1 MAEDDSSQEKTE
13 EPTQKRID
21 KAREDGQ
28 VPRSRELTTSAILI
42 SGSISL
48 FVFAPFMSQRL
59 LDILRFNFQLTR
71 DDIFDTSLMIS
82 HLTHSFGDALT
93 SLFPLFSVLA
103 IAAVLGPIALGGWLW
118 SPKSLMPKAN
128 RMSLPS
134 GLKRMFGVKG
144 LVELAKALAKVL
156 LILSLAIVLLITQQQ
171 DMLNLA
177 SQAVMPSIIDSLRLS
192 GWAAIALSA
201 VTVFIVLVDVPFQI
215 WDNSRKL
222 KMSRQDIKDEMKDSE
237 GKPEV
242 KGRIRQLQRE
252 MANNR
257 QLAAVPE
264 ADVVIT
270 NPTHFSVA
278 VKYDPETMGTPIVV
292 AKGVDFMAL
301 KIREVANA
309 NDIQIME
316 SPVLARAVYHTT
328 EVDQEI
334 PSGLYM
340 AVAQVLAYVFQ
351 LSNYRKGRGEKPEY
365 PRNIPVPKDM
375 VFDPDKT

>member
-1 MAEDDSSQEKTE
+1 MADEDSSQEKTE

-42 SGSISL
+42 SGSIAL

-59 LDILRFNFQLTR
+59 LDIIRFNFQLTR
-71 DDIFDTSLMIS
+71 EDIFDTSLMIS

-103 IAAVLGPIALGGWLW
+103 VAAVLGPIALGGWLW
-118 SPKSLMPKAN
+118 SPKGLMPKAN
-128 RMSLPS
+128 RMSLPA

-144 LVELAKALAKVL
+144 LVELVKALAKVL
-156 LILSLAIVLLITQQQ
+156 LILSLAIVLLIVQQQ
-171 DMLNLA
+171 DMLELA
-177 SQAVMPSIIDSLRLS
+177 NQAVIPSIIDSLRLS

-201 VTVFIVLVDVPFQI
+201 VTIFIVLVDVPFQI

-278 VKYDPETMGTPIVV
+278 VKYDPDTMGTPIVI

-301 KIREVANA
+301 KIREIANA

-351 LSNYRKGRGEKPEY
+351 LSNYRKGRGERPDY

-375 VFDPDKT
+375 HFNADEI

>member
-1 MAEDDSSQEKTE
+1 MADDDSSQEKTE

-28 VPRSRELTTSAILI
+28 VPRSRELTTSAILLA
-42 SGSISL
+42 GSISL
-48 FVFAPFMSQRL
+48 FVFAPFMSQKL
-59 LDILRFNFQLTR
+59 LDIIRFNFQLER
-71 DDIFDTSLMIS
+71 ADIFDTSLMIS
-82 HLTHSFGDALT
+82 HLASSFADALT

-103 IAAVLGPIALGGWLW
+103 VAAVLGPLALGGWLW
-118 SPKSLMPKAN
+118 SPKSLAPKAN
-128 RMSLPS
+128 RMSLGA

-156 LILSLAIVLLITQQQ
+156 LILSLAIALLMSQQQ
-171 DMLNLA
+171 DVLELA
-177 SQAVMPSIIDSLRLS
+177 GQAVKPSIVDSLRIS

-201 VTVFIVLVDVPFQI
+201 VTILIAFVDIPFQI
-215 WDNSRKL
+215 WDNSQKL

-257 QLAAVPE
+257 QMAAVPE

-278 VKYDPETMGTPIVV
+278 VKYDPDTMGTPIVV
-292 AKGVDFMAL
+292 AKGVDFVAL
-301 KIREVANA
+301 KIREIANA
-309 NDIQIME
+309 NNIQIME

-334 PSGLYM
+334 PAGLYM
-340 AVAQVLAYVFQ
+340 GVAQVLAYVFQ
-351 LSNYRKGRGEKPEY
+351 LSNYRKGRGDRPDY
-365 PRNIPVPKDM
+365 PKNIPVPKDM
-375 VFDPDKT
+375 QFDQDHK

>member
-13 EPTQKRID
+13 EPTQKRLS

-28 VPRSRELTTSAILI
+28 VPRSRELTTSAILL
-42 SGSISL
+42 SGSIAL

-59 LDILRFNFQLTR
+59 LDILRFNFQ
-71 DDIFDTSLMIS
+71 FDREVNFDPAMMIS
-82 HLTHSFGDALT
+82 HLTHSFADALY
-93 SLFPLFSVLA
+93 SLFPLFAVLVVAA
-103 IAAVLGPIALGGWLW
+103 ILGPIALGGWLW
-118 SPKSLMPKAN
+118 STKAMAPKAS
-128 RMSLPS
+128 RMNPME

-144 LVELAKALAKVL
+144 LVELVKALAKVI
-156 LILSLAIVLLITQQQ
+156 LILSLAIVLLVSMQQ
-171 DMLNLA
+171 DMLELA
-177 SQAVMPSIIDSLRLS
+177 NQAVKPSIVDSLRIS

-201 VTVFIVLVDVPFQI
+201 VTIFIVLVDVPFQI

-278 VKYDPETMGTPIVV
+278 VKYDPDTMETPIVI
-292 AKGVDFMAL
+292 AKGVDFVAL
-301 KIREVANA
+301 KIREIANA

-334 PSGLYM
+334 PAGLYM

-351 LSNYRKGRGEKPEY
+351 LSNYRKGRGERPEY

-375 VFDPDKT
+375 QFDP

>member
-13 EPTQKRID
+13 EPTPKRIE

-42 SGSISL
+42 TGSIGL

-59 LDILRFNFQLTR
+59 LDILRYNFTIER
-71 DDIFDTSLMIS
+71 ASIFDSSVMLQK
-82 HLTHSFGDALT
+82 LGNSFGDALV
-93 SLFPLFSVLA
+93 SLIPLFSILA
-103 IAAVLGPIALGGWLW
+103 VAAVLGPIALGGWLW
-118 SPKSLMPKAN
+118 SPKGMAPKAN
-128 RMSLPS
+128 RMSLKE

-144 LVELAKALAKVL
+144 LVELVKALAKVL
-156 LILSLAIVLLITQQQ
+156 LILALAILLLISMQQ
-171 DMLNLA
+171 DLLELA
-177 SQAVMPSIIDSLRLS
+177 NQAVKPSIIDSLRLS
-192 GWAAIALSA
+192 GWAAIALSS
-201 VTVFIVLVDVPFQI
+201 VTLLIAMADVPFQI

-222 KMSRQDIKDEMKDSE
+222 KMSRQDIKDEMKDSD

-252 MANNR
+252 LANNR
-257 QLAAVPE
+257 QMAAVPE

-278 VKYDPETMGTPIVV
+278 VKYDPDTMDTPIVV
-292 AKGVDFMAL
+292 AKGVDFVAL
-301 KIREVANA
+301 KIREIANA

-334 PSGLYM
+334 PAGLYL
-340 AVAQVLAYVFQ
+340 AVAQILAFVFQ
-351 LSNYRKGRGEKPEY
+351 LNNYKKGRGERPEY
-365 PRNIPVPKDM
+365 PRNIKVPKDM
-375 VFDPDKT
+375 QFDP

>member
-1 MAEDDSSQEKTE
+1 MADEDSSQEKTE
-13 EPTQKRID
+13 EPTQKKID

-59 LDILRFNFQLTR
+59 LDIIRFNFQLTR
-71 DDIFDTSLMIS
+71 EDIFDTSLMIS

-93 SLFPLFSVLA
+93 SLFPLFTVLA

-118 SPKSLMPKAN
+118 SPKALMPKAN
-128 RMSLPS
+128 RMSLPA

-144 LVELAKALAKVL
+144 LVELTKALAKVL
-156 LILSLAIVLLITQQQ
+156 LILSLAIVLLVVQQQ
-171 DMLNLA
+171 DMLELA
-177 SQAVMPSIIDSLRLS
+177 NQAVKPSIVDSLRLS

-201 VTVFIVLVDVPFQI
+201 VTIFIVLADVPFQI

-278 VKYDPETMGTPIVV
+278 VKYDPESMGTPIVV

-375 VFDPDKT
+375 VFDPDKI